1 MIILKTITVSTITYK
16 LNNNQDNAKDNE
28 NNQTNIYTNTKRKI
42 NNNDYTISNKRPKK
56 DIIEPTIYKEIF
68 NLPDKKER
76 IDAVKE
82 ELNNMKNLE
91 VFKTVKNIPEGS
103 NLISCQ

>member
-28 NNQTNIYTNTKRKI
+28 NNQTNIYINKKRKI
-42 NNNDYTISNKRPKK
+42 NNNDNTISNKRPKK
-56 DIIEPTIYKEIF
+56 DIIEPTINKEIF